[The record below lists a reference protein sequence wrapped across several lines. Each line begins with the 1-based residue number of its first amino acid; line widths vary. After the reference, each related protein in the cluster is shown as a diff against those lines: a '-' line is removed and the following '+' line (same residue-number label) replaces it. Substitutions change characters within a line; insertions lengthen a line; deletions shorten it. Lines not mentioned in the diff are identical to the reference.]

1 MLKKLLF
8 LLVLITQI
16 INSLQNNDYFN
27 EELFIKPLQ
36 SGHVNSYFQFTTKWD
51 LDKNDS
57 RKLGYVLIL
66 NEKTN

>member
-8 LLVLITQI
+8 LLILITQI

-51 LDKNDS
+51 LEKNDS
-57 RKLGYVLIL
+57 RKFGYVFIFFL
-66 NEKTN
+66 